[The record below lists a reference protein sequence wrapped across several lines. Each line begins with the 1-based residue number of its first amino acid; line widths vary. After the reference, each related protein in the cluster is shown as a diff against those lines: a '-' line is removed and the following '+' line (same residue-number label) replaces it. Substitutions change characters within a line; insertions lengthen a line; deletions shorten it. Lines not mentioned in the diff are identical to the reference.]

1 MKIRTKIPLYTGLTV
16 LITTLAVTLYSIFEF
31 RRQVLKNIESYK
43 VEQNEAIKEQLIDH
57 VDNAYKILERSYL
70 ETKDSYRLTS
80 VNIQDFPTELKFAVK
95 DIEQIAFGDAGYI
108 WINEVEPPY
117 TVIMH
122 PTKPEMNGTVQVFLI
137 EDTKQNVYEA
147 FAELIQKNKGEGF
160 LEYDYYKPGTNE
172 RIPKLS
178 YIKLFE
184 PYGWV
189 LGTGVYI
196 DYIDKKVQD
205 KTEELKSQINRMV
218 AITLIL
224 GIILI
229 ALAYITLNYLGRII
243 TNSIITVQNKLFR
256 MSKGYIVEI
265 EKAKQKDEIGEMN
278 MSLND
283 LIKGINTYSEFAS
296 AIGKGNLDAEFNPLS
311 ENDDLGISL
320 LDMRA
325 GLKSAKTE
333 EENRAKENER
343 RHRANEAF
351 AMFSELMRKGSD
363 NMFELSYSVIN
374 KLVEFTNCIQGG
386 IFIVNDD
393 DANDIFLE
401 LTASVAY
408 ERRRYNKKRI
418 NIGDG
423 LIGACAFEKEKI
435 YLTDIPENYAEI
447 RSGLGTSAPKSILL
461 IPLLMEDNLIG
472 VIELASLNF
481 IDTHDTEFVEKVSES
496 IAASLFSAKINI
508 KTATLQTEFDALLKE
523 KFKINE
529 IIIDKEKEIRAL
541 NKRLLE
547 LKENK
552 SILSIK

>member
-283 LIKGINTYSEFAS
+283 LINGINTYSEFAS

-374 KLVEFTNCIQGG
+374 KLAEFTNCIQGG

-508 KTATLQTEFDALLKE
+508 KTATLETEFDALLKE

>member
-243 TNSIITVQNKLFR
+243 TNSIIIVQNKLFR

-283 LIKGINTYSEFAS
+283 LINGINTYSEFAS

>member
-243 TNSIITVQNKLFR
+243 TNSIIIVQNKLFR

>member
-283 LIKGINTYSEFAS
+283 LINGINTYSEFAS

>member
-283 LIKGINTYSEFAS
+283 LINGINTYSEFAS

-508 KTATLQTEFDALLKE
+508 KTATLETEFDALLKE
-523 KFKINE
+523 KLKINE

>member
-283 LIKGINTYSEFAS
+283 LINGINTYSEFAS

-508 KTATLQTEFDALLKE
+508 KTATLQTEFEALLKE

>member
-243 TNSIITVQNKLFR
+243 TNSIIIVQNKLFR

-283 LIKGINTYSEFAS
+283 LINGINTYSEFAS

-508 KTATLQTEFDALLKE
+508 KTATLETEFDALLKE
-523 KFKINE
+523 KLKINE

>member
-80 VNIQDFPTELKFAVK
+80 VNIQDFPTEQKFAVK

-283 LIKGINTYSEFAS
+283 LINGINTYSEFAS

-508 KTATLQTEFDALLKE
+508 KTATLETEFDALLKE
-523 KFKINE
+523 KLKINE

>member
-283 LIKGINTYSEFAS
+283 LINGINTYSEFAS

-508 KTATLQTEFDALLKE
+508 KTATLETEFDALLKE